1 MNDVGT
7 CIEIINSYSYYTK
20 PILVCILLVLRV
32 LVLRSTIVVII
43 SYPVGSNGFII
54 IRSKHIYIYKVSCG
68 GPTHSHTEI
77 ILELP
82 SSLPGTLQH
91 WFLVQPLGRA
101 TIDVTRPLAAPHIC
115 HNNLIRPNASMKQQ
129 FLQAS
134 ENHLRHTIH
143 HRHCAALTPKSTP
156 CGLSLCQALTIQV
169 IDTMK

>member
-1 MNDVGT
+1 MVSSSSDQKT
-7 CIEIINSYSYYTK
+7 Y
-20 PILVCILLVLRV
+20 
-32 LVLRSTIVVII
+32 
-43 SYPVGSNGFII
+43 
-54 IRSKHIYIYKVSCG
+54 IYIYKVSCG

-77 ILELP
+77 ILELLP
-82 SSLPGTLQH
+82 SSLPGALQH
-91 WFLVQPLGRA
+91 WFLIQPLGRA

-169 IDTMK
+169 IDTMKCVMAKTPEAVNLA